1 MSTVQVAALPRRF
14 VDAFTHGVD
23 PESGHVVPGH
33 LCGDRNRS
41 THRSSHRHNCRHTY
55 RHSHR
60 GTDGR
65 WCSCAAQWNVASG
78 PPGRLTTPK
87 RL

>member
-33 LCGDRNRS
+33 LCGYRHRS
-41 THRSSHRHNCRHTY
+41 THRSSHRNSY

-60 GTDGR
+60 RADAR
-65 WCSCAAQWNVASG
+65 WCSYAAQWNVASG
-78 PPGRLTTPK
+78 PPGRLTAPK